1 MKRFFALLL
10 LVPFLGACDSIGPN
24 DTAPVELRFAT
35 VTSASATADQ
45 GAGFFGLRA
54 ASLTIPAEGGVYEI
68 DDVRIV
74 VSEFELEGTETC
86 VEEDEDGE
94 VEFEECEFEG
104 GPHLVDLSLDG
115 GAISLG
121 TGIIAEGTYTSLE
134 FEVEDLDVDEEGDD
148 EDGKATALAAIL
160 ADLRAAYP
168 DFPAGASMVASGRF
182 VPTTGDPQPF
192 TVYFD
197 AEIEIE
203 MALDPA
209 LVVPT
214 DDVLTIKVDPALW
227 FTGFDFLAADGDLVE
242 FELEMEDGFVE
253 VELDDDDQDDDD

>member
-1 MKRFFALLL
+1 MKRFSALLV
-10 LVPFLGACDSIGPN
+10 LVPFQGACDSTGPN

-35 VTSASATADQ
+35 VTSAAATADP
-45 GAGFFGLRA
+45 GAGLFGLQA

-68 DDVRIV
+68 DDVRFV

-86 VEEDEDGE
+86 IEEEEDGE
-94 VEFEECEFEG
+94 VEYEECEFEG

-115 GAISLG
+115 AAISLG

-134 FEVEDLDVDEEGDD
+134 FEVEDLDSDEVGDD
-148 EDGKATALAAIL
+148 DKSTALAAIL
-160 ADLRAAYP
+160 ADLRAVYP

-182 VPTTGDPQPF
+182 VPTTGDPQTF

-203 MALDPA
+203 MVLDPA
-209 LVVPT
+209 LVVPA
-214 DDVLTIKVDPALW
+214 DDALTIKVDPALW

>member
-10 LVPFLGACDSIGPN
+10 FVPFLGACDSTGPN
-24 DTAPVELRFAT
+24 GTAPVELRFAT

-54 ASLTIPAEGGVYEI
+54 ASLAIPAEGGVYEI
-68 DDVRIV
+68 EDVRFV

-86 VEEDEDGE
+86 IEEEDDGE

-121 TGIIAEGTYTSLE
+121 TGFIAEGTYTSLE
-134 FEVEDLDVDEEGDD
+134 FEVEDLDSDD
-148 EDGKATALAAIL
+148 FDDDDDKSTDLAAIL
-160 ADLRAAYP
+160 AELRAVYP

-203 MALDPA
+203 MILDPA
-209 LVVPT
+209 LAVPT
-214 DDVLTIKVDPALW
+214 DDLLTIKVDPALW
-227 FTGFDFLAADGDLVE
+227 FTGLDFLAANGDLVD
-242 FELEMEDGFVE
+242 FELEMEDGFVDVDTDDE
-253 VELDDDDQDDDD
+253 DHDDDD